1 MRIIHVSCKKYYKI
15 LSPNKHCKFTLVVL
29 MSLGEN
35 IAVENTCKTTKKVL
49 PIEHTHFPLLP
60 LCTYYRIYSIHN
72 DNNEVVVLMY
82 LTY

>member
-1 MRIIHVSCKKYYKI
+1 MLIIHVSCKKYYKI
-15 LSPNKHCKFTLVVL
+15 LSPNKHCKFTLLVL

-35 IAVENTCKTTKKVL
+35 IAVENTCKNVL
-49 PIEHTHFPLLP
+49 PIEHIHSPLLP

>member
-1 MRIIHVSCKKYYKI
+1 
-15 LSPNKHCKFTLVVL
+15 

-49 PIEHTHFPLLP
+49 PIEHTHSTLLP

-72 DNNEVVVLMY
+72 DNKEVVVLMY

>member
-1 MRIIHVSCKKYYKI
+1 MYLAKNMIKYFLLMNIAK
-15 LSPNKHCKFTLVVL
+15 LTLVVL

-49 PIEHTHFPLLP
+49 PIEHTHSPLLP

>member
-1 MRIIHVSCKKYYKI
+1 MLIIHVSCKKYYKI
-15 LSPNKHCKFTLVVL
+15 LFPNKHCKFTLVVL

-72 DNNEVVVLMY
+72 DNKEVVVLMY

>member
-1 MRIIHVSCKKYYKI
+1 MLIIHVSCKKYYKI

-49 PIEHTHFPLLP
+49 PIEHTHSPLLP
-60 LCTYYRIYSIHN
+60 LCTFYRIYSIHN
-72 DNNEVVVLMY
+72 GNNEVVVLMY

>member
-1 MRIIHVSCKKYYKI
+1 MLIIHVSCKKYYKI
-15 LSPNKHCKFTLVVL
+15 LSPNKHCKFSLVVL

-35 IAVENTCKTTKKVL
+35 IAVENTCKILKKS
-49 PIEHTHFPLLP
+49 FLLSI
-60 LCTYYRIYSIHN
+60 LILHYYHYVYRIYSIHN